1 MVINRQRWQMVV
13 RKILIRRNESS
24 FWYEI
29 LNRAHHLV

>member
-24 FWYEI
+24 FWHEKY
-29 LNRAHHLV
+29 

>member
-24 FWYEI
+24 FWYEKY
-29 LNRAHHLV
+29 